1 MNELKELW
9 AKKYEKQG
17 RINITVFF
25 VNIFLLLCHVFLM
38 IMYVI
43 IGHKFM
49 IYVNIGSLLV
59 YVFSIP
65 GCYKK
70 IDRYMGIAFLEIWIH
85 LICGIL
91 SFGWTPCYQ
100 NWCFGIIAA
109 YFLPA
114 FSSNNNS
121 KHRPLFYSII
131 VIFTYFF
138 LATFYPLINLDITVE
153 LNIYM
158 NSILFIANNMFVF
171 ITIALFA
178 LFYTSN
184 RDRKELEL
192 SRKAD
197 YDQLTE
203 LYNRRAIN
211 QLSDQII
218 KTSKET
224 KKSYYIA
231 ILDIDFFKKVNDTY
245 GHNAGDI
252 VLKKVA
258 SIIKAFSIRGIIP
271 GRWGGE
277 EFVMLAPHTMK
288 YKDFIKTLEILRI
301 KISEVK
307 FDINDNKKIN
317 ITVSIGAAEIKN
329 YRSLEESIKKAD
341 ERLYKA
347 KQTGRNKLVK

>member
-25 VNIFLLLCHVFLM
+25 VNIFLLLCHVFFM
-38 IMYVI
+38 IMYI
-43 IGHKFM
+43 IINHKFM
-49 IYVNIGSLLV
+49 ICINIISLLV
-59 YVFSIP
+59 YIFSIFS
-65 GCYKK
+65 CYKN
-70 IDRYMGIAFLEIWIH
+70 IERYMGIAFLEIWIH
-85 LICGIL
+85 MMFGIL

-100 NWCFGIIAA
+100 NWSFGMIVA

-114 FSSNNNS
+114 FNPNSS
-121 KHRPLFYSII
+121 
-131 VIFTYFF
+131 
-138 LATFYPLINLDITVE
+138 
-153 LNIYM
+153 
-158 NSILFIANNMFVF
+158 
-171 ITIALFA
+171 
-178 LFYTSN
+178 SN

-258 SIIKAFSIRGIIP
+258 SIIKAFSIRGIQ
-271 GRWGGE
+271 
-277 EFVMLAPHTMK
+277 
-288 YKDFIKTLEILRI
+288 
-301 KISEVK
+301 
-307 FDINDNKKIN
+307 N
-317 ITVSIGAAEIKN
+317 
-329 YRSLEESIKKAD
+329 
-341 ERLYKA
+341 
-347 KQTGRNKLVK
+347 Q

>member
-1 MNELKELW
+1 MERLKELW
-9 AKKYEKQG
+9 SKKYEKQG

-25 VNIFLLLCHVFLM
+25 VNIFLLLCHVFFM
-38 IMYVI
+38 IMYI
-43 IGHKFM
+43 IINHKFM
-49 IYVNIGSLLV
+49 ICVNIISLLV
-59 YVFSIP
+59 YIFSIFS
-65 GCYKK
+65 CYKN
-70 IDRYMGIAFLEIWIH
+70 IERYMGIAFLEIWMH
-85 LICGIL
+85 LICAIL

-100 NWCFGIIAA
+100 NWCFGIIVA

-114 FSSNNNS
+114 FNPNSSS
-121 KHRPLFYSII
+121 KHKPFFYSFII
-131 VIFTYFF
+131 MFTYFF
-138 LATFYPLINLDITVE
+138 LSISHPIINLSIRTE
-153 LNIYM
+153 LSSNM
-158 NSILFIANNMFVF
+158 NTILFIANNLFAF
-171 ITIALFA
+171 IIITLFA

-203 LYNRRAIN
+203 LYNRHAIV
-211 QLSDQII
+211 QLSDQLI
-218 KTSKET
+218 KMTKEI
-224 KKSYYIA
+224 KKSYYVA

-277 EFVMLAPHTMK
+277 EFVMLSPHNMK
-288 YKDFIKTLEILRI
+288 YKDFLKTLEILRI

-307 FDINDNKKIN
+307 FDIGNDTKIN
-317 ITVSIGAAEIKN
+317 ITISIGAAEIKK
-329 YRSLEESIKKAD
+329 YSSLEESIKKAD
-341 ERLYKA
+341 AKLYKA